1 MYSVSNAGIPFCP
14 TSPLLSY
21 HGVLKGIPILSLVER
36 KHFPRARKNVP
47 MTETHGLLYS
57 LALFKQRYTR
67 GTSWTQ
73 IVLNFGIITANAK
86 LFEDFF
92 RIHLGMTL
100 PVVIALSVPCYVIVC
115 YLIGHY
121 DEKSGFWQTEN
132 NLSYRFTPY
141 SEEMRSDIRAI
152 REMIE
157 KSS

>member
-1 MYSVSNAGIPFCP
+1 MSEN
-14 TSPLLSY
+14 
-21 HGVLKGIPILSLVER
+21 
-36 KHFPRARKNVP
+36 
-47 MTETHGLLYS
+47 HGLLYT

-92 RIHLGMTL
+92 WIHLGMTL
-100 PVVIALSVPCYVIVC
+100 PAVIALSVPCYVIVC

-141 SEEMRSDIRAI
+141 SEEMRSDIREIKTMLGKKA
-152 REMIE
+152 
-157 KSS
+157 

>member
-1 MYSVSNAGIPFCP
+1 
-14 TSPLLSY
+14 
-21 HGVLKGIPILSLVER
+21 
-36 KHFPRARKNVP
+36 
-47 MTETHGLLYS
+47 MTENHGLLYR

-92 RIHLGMTL
+92 LIHLGMTL
-100 PVVIALSVPCYVIVC
+100 PVVIALSVPCYIIVC
-115 YLIGHY
+115 YIIGLY

-141 SEEMRSDIRAI
+141 SEEMRSDIRQIKKMMENAGS
-152 REMIE
+152 RQT
-157 KSS
+157 

>member
-1 MYSVSNAGIPFCP
+1 
-14 TSPLLSY
+14 
-21 HGVLKGIPILSLVER
+21 
-36 KHFPRARKNVP
+36 

-57 LALFKQRYTR
+57 LALFKRRYTR

-100 PVVIALSVPCYVIVC
+100 PVVIALAVPCYVIVC

-141 SEEMRSDIRAI
+141 SEEMRNDIRAI
-152 REMIE
+152 RRVME
-157 KSS
+157 KNS